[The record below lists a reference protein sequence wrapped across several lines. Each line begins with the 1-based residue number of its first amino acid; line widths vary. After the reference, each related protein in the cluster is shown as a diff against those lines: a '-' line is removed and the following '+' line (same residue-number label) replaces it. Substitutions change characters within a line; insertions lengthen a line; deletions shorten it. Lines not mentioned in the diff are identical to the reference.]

1 MKLTYNPHTDS
12 PLDIKP
18 DRRTEVF
25 NFGADNAYPTLVET
39 LIQGSVTAKNC
50 VGKVAKSIYGKGF
63 GEAGKVKVNKRGQ
76 SLNDFLRVAGKELAT
91 HNNLF
96 IHIGYNGDLQ
106 INSLTVIPTTSCRV
120 GKADDKGYSGKIVI
134 YDNWAKDVQQRVQPA
149 KFERVDV
156 YNPNKTVILSQIE
169 KAGSLKQYKGQ
180 ILHIQEAT
188 NAVYSLSDLH
198 PVLEDALLESRAQS
212 FRRRGADKGF
222 LNTKLMVVAPF
233 ASEEEEDDFNDALKS
248 LQGAENSGGVLLLE
262 ASSLDG
268 DVNTAVKLEDLSSA
282 YNDTMFQYSEEQ
294 ARKNI
299 CIAFEVP
306 LNLVDA
312 TDSGL
317 FGNSGELLTSMKQI
331 LWESQEEV
339 RDRLTET
346 LSALLS
352 DSSIVVE
359 GELEIIEPFKLVE
372 PEQKIQTNE
381 PS

>member
-1 MKLTYNPHTDS
+1 
-12 PLDIKP
+12 
-18 DRRTEVF
+18 
-25 NFGADNAYPTLVET
+25 
-39 LIQGSVTAKNC
+39 
-50 VGKVAKSIYGKGF
+50 
-63 GEAGKVKVNKRGQ
+63 
-76 SLNDFLRVAGKELAT
+76 
-91 HNNLF
+91 
-96 IHIGYNGDLQ
+96 
-106 INSLTVIPTTSCRV
+106 
-120 GKADDKGYSGKIVI
+120 
-134 YDNWAKDVQQRVQPA
+134 
-149 KFERVDV
+149 
-156 YNPNKTVILSQIE
+156 
-169 KAGSLKQYKGQ
+169 
-180 ILHIQEAT
+180 
-188 NAVYSLSDLH
+188 
-198 PVLEDALLESRAQS
+198 
-212 FRRRGADKGF
+212 
-222 LNTKLMVVAPF
+222 MVVAPF